1 MKTTYRLPCFVSTT
15 SCIRATAVDGIDAQC
30 AAPLDAHRRRALR
43 LWMPIAVVRCAS
55 GCPSPSCAAPLDAH
69 RRRAL
74 RLWMPIAVVRCDAA
88 LAIECWQQLIAMRC
102 IVSMLQ
108 GTLVYRW
115 KP

>member
-15 SCIRATAVDGIDAQC
+15 SCIRATAVDGIDAQ
-30 AAPLDAHRRRALR
+30 
-43 LWMPIAVVRCAS
+43 
-55 GCPSPSCAAPLDAH
+55 CAAPLDAH

>member
-1 MKTTYRLPCFVSTT
+1 MVSMR
-15 SCIRATAVDGIDAQC
+15 S
-30 AAPLDAHRRRALR
+30 
-43 LWMPIAVVRCAS
+43 
-55 GCPSPSCAAPLDAH
+55 
-69 RRRAL
+69 AL